1 MRVLVTGSN
10 GFIGK
15 HVCKY
20 LKERNFHV
28 IGLGRREQSETTE
41 VDEYI
46 SCDLSDV
53 SMRETLKGL
62 EADAVVHLAADMR
75 QQPYETE
82 VVHHNCVGTQQLL
95 EACIADNVKVFV
107 QLSSLPVIGKPI
119 EHPITEAHPIKP
131 PTVYHVTKYT
141 EELLADFAYRMRGL
155 RTVSFRIS
163 APVGIGMKE
172 KTIFPTFIK
181 NALQGK
187 DLQLYG
193 KGTREQT
200 FIHVNDIAQAIYKAI
215 LSEQAVGVY
224 NLSSH
229 NRISNCNLAK
239 LCKEVLHSESRI
251 VYVEVEDEM
260 DCDIWDISLER
271 IEKDMGF
278 KPMVSLEES
287 IIELAD
293 YYKKMR

>member
-20 LKERNFHV
+20 LRERDCHV

-53 SMRETLKGL
+53 SMRETLEGL
-62 EADAVVHLAADMR
+62 KADAVVHLAADMR

-82 VVHHNCVGTQQLL
+82 VVYHNCVGTQQLL
-95 EACIADNVKVFV
+95 EACIAGNVKVFV

-187 DLQLYG
+187 NLQLYG

-229 NRISNCNLAK
+229 NRISNSDLAK

-260 DCDIWDISLER
+260 DRDIWDVSLER
-271 IEKDMGF
+271 IEKDMDF
-278 KPMVSLEES
+278 KPVVSLEES

-293 YYKKMR
+293 YYKKKR